1 MGREPTGDQKL
12 KPNALIF
19 GYIIEE
25 GHSEPIVILAKDEG
39 ETVWERWFTLED
51 AERLAAKLSRVIAEY
66 RQKLQTGTLIKRK
79 KAKPRRRNLEQ
90 SDIYEA

>member
-1 MGREPTGDQKL
+1 MNKPQLTDAQDL

-19 GYIIEE
+19 GFMLEE
-25 GHSEPIVILAKDEG
+25 GHPEPIVIIARDEG

-90 SDIYEA
+90 S

>member
-1 MGREPTGDQKL
+1 MGRETTGDQKL

-19 GYIIEE
+19 GYIREE

-51 AERLAAKLSRVIAEY
+51 AERLTAKLSRVVAEY

-79 KAKPRRRNLEQ
+79 KGKKAQAKAKKPG
-90 SDIYEA
+90 AT

>member
-19 GYIIEE
+19 GYITEE
-25 GHSEPIVILAKDEG
+25 GHSEPIVIMARDEG

-79 KAKPRRRNLEQ
+79 KAKPRQKNP
-90 SDIYEA
+90 EAT